1 MKIEILTLCATPT
14 HMKIKQIT
22 QIRYYVGMK
31 MLWLLLLFGLLQFGN
46 SLCRADLSPEEVS
59 RVTTEIQ
66 KFEPKWT
73 DKQTQEATSRG
84 RNGLAMS
91 AYGSF
96 RLKVEGDTVWVNGK
110 QITGNLGTNITYKNS
125 PTIVNPQNSQ
135 FAIGDNAK
143 VVSGSNNPII
153 ENSASNQIVV
163 GNDSTVNSS
172 KGVSIG
178 SLALTVTLPLAAAGG
193 GYLIW
198 RQSRKKKR
206 S

>member
-66 KFEPKWT
+66 EFEPKWT

-110 QITGNLGTNITYKNS
+110 QITANLGTNITRRRRRMIRIGHS
-125 PTIVNPQNSQ
+125 PNHYDSPAQTIGPGRGSRGSEC
-135 FAIGDNAK
+135 FASSWCVFRPRSRNRRG
-143 VVSGSNNPII
+143 G
-153 ENSASNQIVV
+153 IVQDR
-163 GNDSTVNSS
+163 NHHDSPP
-172 KGVSIG
+172 
-178 SLALTVTLPLAAAGG
+178 A
-193 GYLIW
+193 
-198 RQSRKKKR
+198 
-206 S
+206 